1 MAQTNVC
8 IRMDGNL
15 KIEFDSICRE
25 LGLTT
30 SAAFTVFARAVV
42 RHRGIPFEMVIDQP
56 NAETVA
62 AIEEARAAEK
72 NRSPG
77 KVYTDIDE
85 LMKELLP

>member
-15 KIEFDSICRE
+15 KNEFDNICRE

-42 RHRGIPFEMVIDQP
+42 RCGGIPFEMVIDQP
-56 NAETVA
+56 NAKTIA

-72 NRSPG
+72 NKSPG
-77 KVYTDIDE
+77 KGYTDAGE
-85 LMKELLP
+85 MMKELLS